1 MVKGMITVATQ
12 QEGVARAESVRVGSA
27 ATRGSG
33 RGATATLAA
42 ATALVSAWAFF
53 PHPMIQKRI
62 SVPWAA
68 INDSGTIPAV
78 SEPSYRLLVVDDEPL
93 ALNLAK
99 RVFETESDIA
109 LHAAT
114 SAVRALET
122 AMIHDI
128 DLVITDQRMPEMT
141 GLQFLARVREVRP
154 RALRVLLTAF
164 PDTSVALKAINEG
177 LLYRFILKPW
187 EPEDMRVTVRRALE
201 TKRLSDEHDRLVNQ
215 LKTSYEDLVQS
226 EHMAALGRL
235 SSGIGH
241 ELKNEVD
248 PLVARIGTLEVEV
261 GRVLEAGRAAT
272 RAVQKGFATDET
284 ERLKDAVLRAT
295 PDLAGAVDE
304 SIAAIRTAGAQLE
317 ALARGVQSYT
327 AAVEPE
333 PFDINQAVLSAVQ
346 LLSHRLRESVRLER
360 KLEAVPLVRCRGPE
374 ITQVV
379 LSLLGNAA
387 DAVQRVPE
395 PTIEVRTS
403 HQGSTVRLEVV
414 DNGTGLDPA
423 VAQRLFK
430 PFTLTNMGTKGR
442 GLGLSICKS
451 IVESHGGQL
460 EAAADGP
467 RGTRITVTLPAIAA
481 V

>member
-1 MVKGMITVATQ
+1 MVKGMITTATQ
-12 QEGVARAESVRVGSA
+12 HDAVARAESVRLSSA

-33 RGATATLAA
+33 RGATATRAA
-42 ATALVSAWAFF
+42 ATALESAWVLF
-53 PHPMIQKRI
+53 PHPMVGGRI

-68 INDSGTIPAV
+68 INDGGNIRVVP
-78 SEPSYRLLVVDDEPL
+78 EPSYRLLVVDDEPL

-99 RVFETESDIA
+99 RVFESESDIA
-109 LHAAT
+109 LHSAT
-114 SAVRALET
+114 SAVRALEM

-164 PDTSVALKAINEG
+164 PDTTVALKAINEG

-215 LKTSYEDLVQS
+215 LKTSYEDLIQS

-241 ELKNEVD
+241 ELKSAVD

-261 GRVLEAGRAAT
+261 GRLLEAGRAAT

-284 ERLKDAVLRAT
+284 ERLKEAVLRAT

-304 SIAAIRTAGAQLE
+304 SIAAIRKAGGQLE

-327 AAVEPE
+327 ASVEPE

-403 HQGSTVRLEVV
+403 HQGPNVRLEVV
-414 DNGTGLDPA
+414 DNGAALDPA
-423 VAQRLFK
+423 VTQRLFK
-430 PFTLTNMGTKGR
+430 PFTSTSPPPRGR
-442 GLGLSICKS
+442 GLGLSMCKS
-451 IVESHGGQL
+451 IVESHGGTL
-460 EAAADGP
+460 EAGVEGS
-467 RGTRITVTLPAIAA
+467 RGTRFTVTLPAIAA
-481 V
+481 I

>member
-1 MVKGMITVATQ
+1 MITIATQ
-12 QEGVARAESVRVGSA
+12 HEAVARADSVRVSSA

-33 RGATATLAA
+33 RGATATRAA

-62 SVPWAA
+62 SVPWAM
-68 INDSGTIPAV
+68 INDGGRILAV

-201 TKRLSDEHDRLVNQ
+201 TKRLADEHDRLVNQ
-215 LKTSYEDLVQS
+215 LKTSYEELIQS

-235 SSGIGH
+235 SAGIGH
-241 ELKNEVD
+241 ELKTSVD
-248 PLVARIGTLEVEV
+248 PLVARIATLEVEA
-261 GRVLEAGRAAT
+261 GRVLEAGRAAS
-272 RAVQKGFATDET
+272 RAIQKEFAPDEV
-284 ERLKDAVLRAT
+284 ERLKEATLRAA
-295 PDLAGAVDE
+295 PDLAGAVEE
-304 SIAAIRTAGAQLE
+304 SIAAVRTAGAQLE

-327 AAVEPE
+327 ANVETE
-333 PFDINQAVLSAVQ
+333 PFDINQAVLAAVQ

-379 LSLLGNAA
+379 LSLLGNAV

-395 PTIEVRTS
+395 PQIEVRTS
-403 HQGSTVRLEVV
+403 HEGSTVRLEVA
-414 DNGTGLDPA
+414 DNGTGLDPG

-467 RGTRITVTLPAIAA
+467 RGTRFTVTLPAIAA

>member
-1 MVKGMITVATQ
+1 MVKGMITIATQ
-12 QEGVARAESVRVGSA
+12 QEAVARAESVRVSSA

-33 RGATATLAA
+33 RGATATRAA

-201 TKRLSDEHDRLVNQ
+201 TKRLADEHDRLVNQ
-215 LKTSYEDLVQS
+215 LKTSYEELIQS

-235 SSGIGH
+235 SAGIGH
-241 ELKNEVD
+241 ELKTSVD
-248 PLVARIGTLEVEV
+248 PLGARIATLQVEV
-261 GRVLEAGRAAT
+261 GRVLEAGRG
-272 RAVQKGFATDET
+272 R
-284 ERLKDAVLRAT
+284 
-295 PDLAGAVDE
+295 
-304 SIAAIRTAGAQLE
+304 
-317 ALARGVQSYT
+317 ARGVQEGIS
-327 AAVEPE
+327 PGGGG
-333 PFDINQAVLSAVQ
+333 
-346 LLSHRLRESVRLER
+346 
-360 KLEAVPLVRCRGPE
+360 GPE
-374 ITQVV
+374 
-379 LSLLGNAA
+379 GGAPRAA
-387 DAVQRVPE
+387 PG
-395 PTIEVRTS
+395 PGGGGGG
-403 HQGSTVRLEVV
+403 GS
-414 DNGTGLDPA
+414 
-423 VAQRLFK
+423 
-430 PFTLTNMGTKGR
+430 
-442 GLGLSICKS
+442 C
-451 IVESHGGQL
+451 
-460 EAAADGP
+460 
-467 RGTRITVTLPAIAA
+467 
-481 V
+481 

>member
-1 MVKGMITVATQ
+1 MVKGMITIATQ
-12 QEGVARAESVRVGSA
+12 QEAVARADSVRVSSA

-33 RGATATLAA
+33 RGATATRAA

-62 SVPWAA
+62 SVPWAM
-68 INDSGTIPAV
+68 INDGGRILAV

-114 SAVRALET
+114 SAVRALEM

-215 LKTSYEDLVQS
+215 LKTSYDELVQS
-226 EHMAALGRL
+226 EHMAALGR
-235 SSGIGH
+235 GIQG
-241 ELKNEVD
+241 
-248 PLVARIGTLEVEV
+248 
-261 GRVLEAGRAAT
+261 
-272 RAVQKGFATDET
+272 
-284 ERLKDAVLRAT
+284 
-295 PDLAGAVDE
+295 
-304 SIAAIRTAGAQLE
+304 
-317 ALARGVQSYT
+317 YT
-327 AAVEPE
+327 AATEPE
-333 PFDINQAVLSAVQ
+333 PFDINQAVLSAMQ
-346 LLSHRLRESVRLER
+346 LLSHRLRQTVRLER
-360 KLEAVPLVRCRGPE
+360 DLQAVPMVRCRGPE

-379 LSLLGNAA
+379 LNLLSNAA
-387 DAVQRVPE
+387 DAVQKVSQ
-395 PTIEVRTS
+395 PTI
-403 HQGSTVRLEVV
+403 Q
-414 DNGTGLDPA
+414 
-423 VAQRLFK
+423 
-430 PFTLTNMGTKGR
+430 
-442 GLGLSICKS
+442 
-451 IVESHGGQL
+451 
-460 EAAADGP
+460 
-467 RGTRITVTLPAIAA
+467 
-481 V
+481 

>member
-1 MVKGMITVATQ
+1 
-12 QEGVARAESVRVGSA
+12 
-27 ATRGSG
+27 
-33 RGATATLAA
+33 
-42 ATALVSAWAFF
+42 
-53 PHPMIQKRI
+53 
-62 SVPWAA
+62 
-68 INDSGTIPAV
+68 
-78 SEPSYRLLVVDDEPL
+78 
-93 ALNLAK
+93 
-99 RVFETESDIA
+99 
-109 LHAAT
+109 
-114 SAVRALET
+114 VRALEM

-154 RALRVLLTAF
+154 RALRMLLTAF

-215 LKTSYEDLVQS
+215 LKTSYEELVQS

-241 ELKNEVD
+241 ELKTAID
-248 PLVARIGTLEVEV
+248 PLAERLATLEVEV
-261 GRVLEAGRAAT
+261 RRLVEATKAASH
-272 RAVQKGFATDET
+272 AAQKGFAPDEV
-284 ERLKDAVLRAT
+284 ERLKEAVLRAT
-295 PDLAGAVDE
+295 PDMAGAAEESLAGLRASV
-304 SIAAIRTAGAQLE
+304 TQLE
-317 ALARGVQSYT
+317 ALARGVRSYT
-327 AAVEPE
+327 ASVEPE

-346 LLSHRLRESVRLER
+346 LLSHRLRETIRLER

-379 LSLLGNAA
+379 LNLLGNAA

-395 PTIEVRTS
+395 PVIEVRTS
-403 HQGSTVRLEVV
+403 HESGAVKLEVA

-423 VAQRLFK
+423 VSERLFK
-430 PFTLTNMGTKGR
+430 PFTSTKPAGRGR

-451 IVESHGGQL
+451 IVESHGGRI
-460 EAAADGP
+460 EAGPDGE
-467 RGTRITVTLPAIAA
+467 RGTRFTVILPAIAA
-481 V
+481 T

>member
-1 MVKGMITVATQ
+1 MVKGMITTAPQ
-12 QEGVARAESVRVGSA
+12 HGAVARAESVRLSSA

-33 RGATATLAA
+33 RGATATRAA
-42 ATALVSAWAFF
+42 ATALESAWVLF
-53 PHPMIQKRI
+53 PHPMVGGRI

-68 INDSGTIPAV
+68 INDGGNIRVVP
-78 SEPSYRLLVVDDEPL
+78 EPSYRLLVVDDEPL

-99 RVFETESDIA
+99 RVFESESDIA
-109 LHAAT
+109 LHSAT
-114 SAVRALET
+114 SAVRALEM

-201 TKRLSDEHDRLVNQ
+201 TKRLSD
-215 LKTSYEDLVQS
+215 
-226 EHMAALGRL
+226 AA
-235 SSGIGH
+235 
-241 ELKNEVD
+241 
-248 PLVARIGTLEVEV
+248 
-261 GRVLEAGRAAT
+261 
-272 RAVQKGFATDET
+272 
-284 ERLKDAVLRAT
+284 LRAT
-295 PDLAGAVDE
+295 PDVAGGAEE
-304 SIAAIRTAGAQLE
+304 SLGAIRAAGAQLE

-360 KLEAVPLVRCRGPE
+360 NLQAVPLVRCRGPE

-430 PFTLTNMGTKGR
+430 PFTSTNGAGGR
-442 GLGLSICKS
+442 GLGLSMCKS
-451 IVESHGGQL
+451 IVERHGGTI
-460 EAAADGP
+460 EAGAEGS
-467 RGTRITVTLPAIAA
+467 RGTRFTVTLPAIAA

>member
-1 MVKGMITVATQ
+1 MVKGMITIATQ
-12 QEGVARAESVRVGSA
+12 QEAVARAESVRVSSA

-33 RGATATLAA
+33 RGATATRAA

-53 PHPMIQKRI
+53 PHPIIQKRI

-201 TKRLSDEHDRLVNQ
+201 TKRLADEHDRLVNQ
-215 LKTSYEDLVQS
+215 LKTSYEELIQS

-235 SSGIGH
+235 SAGIGH
-241 ELKNEVD
+241 ELKTSVD
-248 PLVARIGTLEVEV
+248 PLVARIATLEVEV
-261 GRVLEAGRAAT
+261 GRVVEAGRAAS
-272 RAVQKGFATDET
+272 RAIQKEIAPDEGD
-284 ERLKDAVLRAT
+284 RLKEATLRAA
-295 PDLAGAVDE
+295 PGLAG
-304 SIAAIRTAGAQLE
+304 G
-317 ALARGVQSYT
+317 G
-327 AAVEPE
+327 
-333 PFDINQAVLSAVQ
+333 
-346 LLSHRLRESVRLER
+346 
-360 KLEAVPLVRCRGPE
+360 G
-374 ITQVV
+374 
-379 LSLLGNAA
+379 G
-387 DAVQRVPE
+387 
-395 PTIEVRTS
+395 
-403 HQGSTVRLEVV
+403 
-414 DNGTGLDPA
+414 
-423 VAQRLFK
+423 
-430 PFTLTNMGTKGR
+430 
-442 GLGLSICKS
+442 GLGP
-451 IVESHGGQL
+451 VPAPGGAAGGAGPGGPSSTA
-460 EAAADGP
+460 EAGKGAFC
-467 RGTRITVTLPAIAA
+467 INH
-481 V
+481 